1 MHRISVNMSDVNNLW
16 TCLINLL
23 KANLCGLINF
33 GGQFGDLGGGE
44 ETLRSLIHRLRTN
57 TKPNG
62 LKRVLLN
69 VNFGFYPADKDQIP
83 FFFAILILLRFTV
96 GKVDFENGCHIHVI
110 FRG

>member
-1 MHRISVNMSDVNNLW
+1 MSDVNNLW

-44 ETLRSLIHRLRTN
+44 QPLRNLIHRLRTN

-69 VNFGFYPADKDQIP
+69 ANFGFYPADKDQI
-83 FFFAILILLRFTV
+83 FFFCNTHTLHVYCWKSRFR
-96 GKVDFENGCHIHVI
+96 KWLSYSCNISWLMALC
-110 FRG
+110 

>member
-1 MHRISVNMSDVNNLW
+1 MSDVNNLW

-83 FFFAILILLRFTV
+83 FFFCNTHTLKVYCWKSRFR
-96 GKVDFENGCHIHVI
+96 KWLSYSCNISWLMALC
-110 FRG
+110 